1 MPGVVAITTFDQG
14 DAFMAI
20 FTIVKRYQV
29 PVYASE
35 IIEAETLF
43 EACTKAVESDDW
55 GEARI
60 DYESA
65 GATHIVLAVLGAYA
79 NAYDAPSAVVLRV
92 PREFTEGPMSDDRD
106 SPAGQASEGDQG

>member
-1 MPGVVAITTFDQG
+1 
-14 DAFMAI
+14 MAI
-20 FTIVKRYQV
+20 YTIVKQYRV
-29 PVYASE
+29 PVYTSE

-43 EACTKAVESDDW
+43 EACTKAIESDDW

-79 NAYDAPSAVVLRV
+79 NAYDAPSSNVLRV
-92 PREFTEGPMSDDRD
+92 PREFAEGPMTDDRHP
-106 SPAGQASEGDQG
+106 PAGQATEGDEE